1 MGIVNILIWGLVN
14 YLGIFN
20 KNAFHLALEGLWCL
34 PSRLASTVFSYKFR
48 FSKSEPNV
56 SSYMYR
62 LVITA
67 LNRFIVLRQSF
78 ILTAKRM
85 KMSINMFNHIF
96 NLSQFFSARHL
107 AGGWLGLQRYEKI
120 MIIRFSIWLFE
131 KMNFVIPSI
140 YVKFPFVRF

>member
-1 MGIVNILIWGLVN
+1 M
-14 YLGIFN
+14 
-20 KNAFHLALEGLWCL
+20 
-34 PSRLASTVFSYKFR
+34 FSYKFKLA
-48 FSKSEPNV
+48 KSEPNV

-96 NLSQFFSARHL
+96 NLSQFFSAKHL
-107 AGGWLGLQRYEKI
+107 AGGWLGLQRYEKNQLFRI
-120 MIIRFSIWLFE
+120 IIWFLSENDIIRLIYRE
-131 KMNFVIPSI
+131 IPRINEFHCTNPQIIIS
-140 YVKFPFVRF
+140 KQFP